1 MSNNT
6 LALYMRKKKTECRIM
21 WKKAKANKSC
31 YLFILPYLILFTLCF
46 IVPIAMSL
54 FLSFTYFN
62 VLEAPEFRG
71 MQNYVNLI
79 LADDVFLTAVKNTF
93 VLAGIIGPVGY
104 LASFLFA
111 WMLNELPRYLKAVAV
126 VVFYA
131 PSLAAMATMSIWQLI
146 FSNDPYGW
154 INSFMQTIGQEPK
167 LWLSNPDYMLTVV
180 IIVSVWSSLGAGFLG
195 FVAGFQGI
203 DRSQYEAA
211 YVDGLKNR
219 MQELWYITLPS
230 MKPMLMFGAINAI
243 TTAFNVSDIPE
254 QLCGNPSTD
263 YAVHTVVTHLK
274 DYGSVRYEMGYAS
287 AIATVLFL
295 VMLLCNKLVQKILRR
310 VGTN

>member
-6 LALYMRKKKTECRIM
+6 LALYLRKKKRDRQIM
-21 WKKAKANKSC
+21 WKKAKASKTC
-31 YLFILPYLILFTLCF
+31 YLFILPYLLLFLLCF
-46 IVPIAMSL
+46 VVPIVMSL

-79 LADDVFLTAVKNTF
+79 LADDVFLTSVKNTF

-104 LASFLFA
+104 LASFMFA
-111 WMLNELPRYLKAVAV
+111 WMINELPRYLRAVAV

-131 PSLAAMATMSIWQLI
+131 PSLAAGSTMAIWKII
-146 FSNDPYGW
+146 FNNDPYGW
-154 INSFMQTIGQEPK
+154 INSFLQVFGEEPV
-167 LWLSNPDYMLTVV
+167 LWLSNPSYMLVVV
-180 IIVSVWSSLGAGFLG
+180 IVVSVWSSLGAGFLG

-203 DRSQYEAA
+203 DHSFYEAA

-230 MKPMLMFGAINAI
+230 MKPMLMFGAINSI
-243 TTAFNVSDIPE
+243 TSAFNVSDIPE

-274 DYGSVRYEMGYAS
+274 DYGSVRFEMGYAS

-295 VMLLCNKLVQKILRR
+295 AMLLCNKFVQKILSR
-310 VGTN
+310 VGN

>member
-6 LALYMRKKKTECRIM
+6 LALYMRKKKLERQIM

-31 YLFILPYLILFTLCF
+31 YLFILPYMLLFTLCY

-71 MQNYVNLI
+71 MQNYINLI
-79 LADDVFLTAVKNTF
+79 LADDVFLTSVKNTF

-104 LASFLFA
+104 IASFLFA
-111 WMLNELPRYLKAVAV
+111 WLLNELPRYLKAIAV

-131 PSLAAMATMSIWQLI
+131 PSLAAGATMSIWQLI

-167 LWLSNPDYMLTVV
+167 MWLSNPQYMLVVV

-230 MKPMLMFGAINAI
+230 MKPMLMFGAINSI

-274 DYGSVRYEMGYAS
+274 DYGGVRFEMGYAS

-295 VMLLCNKLVQKILRR
+295 AMLLCKKFVQKLIMR
-310 VGTN
+310 VGN